1 MNTKACNLPTIF
13 SEPGAMDSACEKTR
27 LAMFSANKAGTA
39 KLSPEERASISLS
52 STMATFCTAVS
63 ENATLSIYD
72 EVEKVETVKNNNYKI
87 P

>member
-1 MNTKACNLPTIF
+1 MYTKECNIPTIF

-27 LAMFSANKAGTA
+27 LAMFSANKFGTD

-63 ENATLSIYD
+63 EKAKLSIYD
-72 EVEKVETVKNNNYKI
+72 EVEKFGPVKRKKKS
-87 P
+87 